1 MLNGGVW
8 MGGREG
14 VGAENSLFL
23 SRSHSSY
30 GAHLLNLTNPPT
42 VTQSE
47 SGQRGKRKRT
57 VSFGADKRPEKC
69 YGPSISPPLSPCLP
83 ACLGPV
89 VHVVRTV
96 SGIVRHFGVWGTDH
110 QTDSSAFPS
119 QPIFWLFYR
128 MNSTERVIAVFMEV

>member
-1 MLNGGVW
+1 

-42 VTQSE
+42 VTQRERE

-69 YGPSISPPLSPCLP
+69 YGPSLSPSLPPCLSRPRPPRCPHSVCNSPPFRSLGHSDHGSPDGLE
-83 ACLGPV
+83 GM
-89 VHVVRTV
+89 
-96 SGIVRHFGVWGTDH
+96 SI
-110 QTDSSAFPS
+110 
-119 QPIFWLFYR
+119 
-128 MNSTERVIAVFMEV
+128 

>member
-1 MLNGGVW
+1 

-69 YGPSISPPLSPCLP
+69 YGPSLSPSLP
-83 ACLGPV
+83 ACLPV
-89 VHVVRTV
+89 
-96 SGIVRHFGVWGTDH
+96 SAP
-110 QTDSSAFPS
+110 SSTHSARNSLPFRSLGHRSPDRLECIS
-119 QPIFWLFYR
+119 ISTYLLALIIEQER
-128 MNSTERVIAVFMEV
+128 MNLTESVIAAFMEF